1 MHQTKKGNQWNF
13 GMKMHIGVSDIL
25 GLIHSIDATAA
36 NLHDIV
42 TTGKLL
48 HGDGHSLFGDASFLG
63 I

>member
-1 MHQTKKGNQWNF
+1 
-13 GMKMHIGVSDIL
+13 MKMHIGVSDIL